1 MKSKVLLVSLA
12 AAVLAACGAA
22 NGAAP
27 DRTVLGLTST
37 NYVTVTQTPTTL
49 VPTTI
54 AGAAG
59 NPGAVHPEEGTYVIV
74 AGDFP
79 STIAN
84 KFKVTARRPDRH
96 QRLDARQRPGP
107 RVQQPDGRRNDQA
120 SAELDRARHAVARHV
135 TDTPT
140 GTTPSDPTTTIAGGQ
155 SACAPGEYTIVEGD
169 FLGKVAKKLDT
180 TVEALNAAN
189 ANTSGYASFYP
200 GPEDQDPTEGRT
212 ASRLGCIASPRR
224 VESLV

>member
-1 MKSKVLLVSLA
+1 MKSKVLLAPLA

-27 DRTVLGLTST
+27 DGTVLGLTST

-54 AGAAG
+54 AGVQ

-84 KFKVTARRPDRH
+84 RFKVTLNDLIAINGWTLANGQVPEFNASPPGQPSSSPNWTEPGAVAATARPPILRRARPHPSPPPPWPAASR
-96 QRLDARQRPGP
+96 RVPPANTRSWRKTP
-107 RVQQPDGRRNDQA
+107 RV
-120 SAELDRARHAVARHV
+120 
-135 TDTPT
+135 
-140 GTTPSDPTTTIAGGQ
+140 
-155 SACAPGEYTIVEGD
+155 
-169 FLGKVAKKLDT
+169 KVAKKLDT
-180 TVEALNAAN
+180 TVAELDAAN
-189 ANTSGYASFYP
+189 ANTKGYSGFFP
-200 GPEDQDPTEGRT
+200 
-212 ASRLGCIASPRR
+212 ASRSRPPKANC
-224 VESLV
+224 

>member
-27 DRTVLGLTST
+27 DQTALGLTST

-49 VPTTI
+49 LPTAI
-54 AGAAG
+54 AGVE

-84 KFKVTARRPDRH
+84 RFKVTLNDLIAINGWTLSNGQVPEFNS
-96 QRLDARQRPGP
+96 LAAGATIKIPPNWTEPG
-107 RVQQPDGRRNDQA
+107 
-120 SAELDRARHAVARHV
+120 AVVATDTS

-140 GTTPSDPTTTIAGGQ
+140 GTTPSEPTTTVAGGQ
-155 SACAPGEYTIVEGD
+155 SACAPGEYTILAED
-169 FLGKVAKKLDT
+169 TSRLKVANKLDT
-180 TVEALNAAN
+180 TVEALDAAN
-189 ANTSGYASFYP
+189 ANTQGYSGFFP
-200 GPEDQDPTEGRT
+200 GLKIKTPPKAD
-212 ASRLGCIASPRR
+212 C
-224 VESLV
+224 